1 LIAAGRD
8 NRLDFARFWGIS
20 KRNSLNATER
30 AIEMSLK
37 TSCTAILALSLLTAP
52 AAWAQTGPGVSV
64 HSKTTPSTQPAA
76 TEQQPPAAQPAQPQT
91 PPPAAQ
97 APSPVPPPAAALPAA
112 PQQPA
117 QPQQAGAQPGAP
129 APAPNAI
136 GAGGGWSPQFT
147 PSTPESSV
155 FTGTSDQLGNV
166 QKVDAYFNGMKNL
179 EGNFVQT
186 DADGK
191 HKKGKFYLERPGK
204 VRFDYALPSKQKI
217 ISDGRYLA
225 LEDHDLNT
233 TDRHELEST
242 PFRMLLTEKVDLLA
256 NARVIAL
263 DVGQDMLV
271 IALEDKISNAGGQI
285 RLFFSLPQFQ
295 LKEWLVTDAQGLN
308 TRVELADV
316 ALNKPTDPKLFTF
329 SPDLGM
335 PKFKGSAN

>member
-1 LIAAGRD
+1 
-8 NRLDFARFWGIS
+8 
-20 KRNSLNATER
+20 
-30 AIEMSLK
+30 MSLK

-52 AAWAQTGPGVSV
+52 AAWAQTGPGTSV
-64 HSKTTPSTQPAA
+64 HSKTTPSTPPAA
-76 TEQQPPAAQPAQPQT
+76 AEQQPPAPAAQPAQPA
-91 PPPAAQ
+91 PAPAAQ
-97 APSPVPPPAAALPAA
+97 APAAAPGAPAPAPAAEQPGA
-112 PQQPA
+112 PQPA
-117 QPQQAGAQPGAP
+117 QPQQAGAP

-147 PSTPESSV
+147 PAPQQTPPPPQNSAYSGTPE
-155 FTGTSDQLGNV
+155 QLATV
-166 QKVDAYFNGMKNL
+166 QKIDAYFNTMKNL
-179 EGNFVQT
+179 EGNFLQT

-191 HKKGKFYLERPGK
+191 RKKGKFFLERPGK
-204 VRFDYALPSKQKI
+204 LRFDYALPSRQKI

-233 TDRHELEST
+233 TDRHALEST

-256 NARVIAL
+256 NARVLAL
-263 DVGQDMLV
+263 DVGADVLV
-271 IALEDKISNAGGQI
+271 IALEDKESNMGGQI

-308 TRVELADV
+308 TRIELADV

-335 PKFKGSAN
+335 PKFKGSPN